1 MRRKIACT
9 RRIFDAWRAS
19 CYTIWA
25 IVSIRH
31 KGLRSLFEEGGTA
44 GVKPQHV
51 RKLRLQLVALHTANT
66 IEDMDVPGW
75 RLHRL
80 KGARASTWSISV
92 DKNWRMTFEFS
103 DGNVYLLDYE
113 DSH

>member
-1 MRRKIACT
+1 V
-9 RRIFDAWRAS
+9 
-19 CYTIWA
+19 

-31 KGLRSLFEEGGTA
+31 KELTVLVEEGGTA

-51 RKLRLQLVALHTANT
+51 RKRRLPLAALHSANT
-66 IEDMDVPGW
+66 IEDMNVPGW
-75 RLHRL
+75 RLHWL

-103 DGNVYLLDYE
+103 NGNVYYILGKHLRLHLGDPRFE
-113 DSH
+113 AKRGIKAS